1 MSDVDPNTHPDQ
13 QTFSDL
19 FQMLGTL
26 TRYLQAP
33 DHHVDEELLQ
43 QLVDACDDVARYY
56 GNEQGD
62 LPPAWLMALRGLF
75 DAFLA
80 KAKQNRVVSTRLH

>member
-1 MSDVDPNTHPDQ
+1 MTDVDPNSHPDR

-56 GNEQGD
+56 GNEHCD

-80 KAKQNRVVSTRLH
+80 KAKQNRVVSTGLH

>member
-1 MSDVDPNTHPDQ
+1 MTDVDPNSHPDQ

-26 TRYLQAP
+26 TRYLKAP

-43 QLVDACDDVARYY
+43 QLLDACDDASRYY
-56 GNEQGD
+56 GNEHCE
-62 LPPAWLMALRGLF
+62 LPPPWLVKLHDLF
-75 DAFLA
+75 AAFLA
-80 KAKQNRVVSTRLH
+80 KAKQQRVVSSGLH